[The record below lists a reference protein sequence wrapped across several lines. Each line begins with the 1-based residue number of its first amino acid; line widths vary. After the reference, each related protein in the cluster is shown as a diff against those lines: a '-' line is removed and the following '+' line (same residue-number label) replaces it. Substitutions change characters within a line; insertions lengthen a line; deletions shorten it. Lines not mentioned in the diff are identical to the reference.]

1 MLTKA
6 SETNCTLQNYSVP
19 SFSTEQDFCLNS
31 THQLLHP
38 PPFSTGKNYLQQL
51 SCCAWLSNSWKV

>member
-6 SETNCTLQNYSVP
+6 SETTYTPQNYSVP

-38 PPFSTGKNYLQQL
+38 TPFSKGKDY
-51 SCCAWLSNSWKV
+51 CAWPANY